1 MRSDAKVYKVIAE
14 VLGGWRLQCDDSGEY
29 VEKPGASLAVFPG
42 MGGGPGFSFSCA
54 GL

>member
-29 VEKPGASLAVFPG
+29 VEKPGASLAVFSELPAKELPYP
-42 MGGGPGFSFSCA
+42 M
-54 GL
+54 LLR